1 MLANLNENFTQ
12 YSLQNDEDTH
22 LKMISIFVKY
32 SLLAAM

>member
-12 YSLQNDEDTH
+12 YSGKNAEFAH
-22 LKMISIFVKY
+22 LKIICLSVKH